1 MLHQQARGWPI
12 IMTSKRLSTPRILL
26 VDDEAQ
32 PLELR
37 AQIMKLHG
45 FSVFTADGSV
55 KALAMMA
62 EKAIQKIQIAVLDY
76 NMPGMNGCALAER
89 LRSMLPGLRIILYT
103 GAVDIPAGEMKG
115 VDALVSKSDGVACL
129 IAQVAQ
135 FLRVGANPPR
145 GLASGHNPNLGMASG

>member
-1 MLHQQARGWPI
+1 ML
-12 IMTSKRLSTPRILL
+12 SKRLSEPKILL

-45 FSVFTADGSV
+45 FSVLTADGPV
-55 KALAMMA
+55 KALSLMA
-62 EKAIQKIQIAVLDY
+62 EKAIKKIQIAVLDY

-89 LRSMLPGLRIILYT
+89 LRSALPNLRIILYT
-103 GAVDIPAGEMKG
+103 GAVDIPEGEMRG
-115 VDALVSKSDGVACL
+115 IDALVSKGDGIACL

-135 FLRVGANPPR
+135 FVRVGADR
-145 GLASGHNPNLGMASG
+145 HGALAPCQNASLAMASGQ